1 MTTSATEEVVEV
13 LVPADALLELSV
25 PVSVPQPAAPK
36 TKMADNPAAVIFL
49 NRRHN
54 PFQNFKGPYVP

>member
-1 MTTSATEEVVEV
+1 MTTSATEEVVDV

-25 PVSVPQPAAPK
+25 PVSAPQPAAPK
-36 TKMADNPAAVIFL
+36 AKMADNPTAVIFL

-54 PFQNFKGPYVP
+54 PFQNSKAYML